1 MGGAPV
7 RFRPAVFGPARCD
20 IVEATPVWG
29 LPVFGCDTEEL
40 LDNAAEVAGK
50 VVVFRRGGGIDYLQ
64 KAVAAE
70 RAGAVAVIVINDVD
84 RLTTPALPSNRSV
97 RESNATE
104 QEPSKVDGAAFNGRV
119 DNNVAEQIPPQ
130 ETEPELGPE
139 PQPQPETETETETEP
154 QPEPQPQPQPQ
165 PEPEPET
172 ETETEPEPQPEP
184 QPEAEPRVSYRG
196 SEAEPA
202 AGQPSVVRVDLQEE
216 RDDTVHP
223 SQAKASV
230 IAAGANGAAAAT
242 PEKETQ
248 TETEKAP
255 IDMHGTPAVEQ
266 PTTAGPE
273 ARVIYSG
280 GEVERAPAAGPAPDP
295 SAEEGVPLQG
305 GQREQA
311 GDSTSAE
318 RHTERGRERST
329 SALPDDTKA
338 TLCNCGCGVEQP
350 SPLNERQLANRRELT
365 ALLLLE
371 DNPEM
376 QEVAAKVAKGTG
388 AVVGGAAGA
397 SSVSSPIQIHHTHT
411 HPSALQPFPHADL
424 KNPCIP

>member
-1 MGGAPV
+1 MLREHALSRHYVGHVLMGGAPV

-97 RESNATE
+97 REANATE

-139 PQPQPETETETETEP
+139 P
-154 QPEPQPQPQPQ
+154 EPQPQ
-165 PEPEPET
+165 T
-172 ETETEPEPQPEP
+172 ETESETEPEP
-184 QPEAEPRVSYRG
+184 QPEAEPRVSYSG

-202 AGQPSVVRVDLQEE
+202 AGQPSVVIRVDLQEE

-223 SQAKASV
+223 SQAKVSV
-230 IAAGANGAAAAT
+230 IAAGASGAAAAAPERE
-242 PEKETQ
+242 PEKE
-248 TETEKAP
+248 KAS
-255 IDMHGTPAVEQ
+255 IDMHETPAVEQ

-273 ARVIYSG
+273 VRVAYSAD
-280 GEVERAPAAGPAPDP
+280 EVERAPAAGPAADP

-318 RHTERGRERST
+318 RHTERDRERST

-376 QEVAAKVAKGTG
+376 QEVATKVAKGTG

-411 HPSALQPFPHADL
+411 HPSALQPFPHTDL
-424 KNPCIP
+424 KSPCIP